1 MAVFDEKALRAH
13 LKEKSYLPCYLF
25 VGEEEYLKRL
35 YAGKI
40 ADAVVQP
47 AFSSFNV
54 EHFDGKGLDLRDVF
68 DHAAILP
75 MMDEKRVIVVDDY
88 KLDPLSQRDEGLLQ
102 DGLASLPDTT
112 ILIFTQELNPV
123 SKKTG
128 KKARDLFSKYGAVCE
143 LEKRSGQDLYRPL
156 IASAQKQ
163 GCALSTAMAQ
173 YLVSCVGDDFN
184 VLIQELSKVCAY
196 AQGEITKAHI
206 DAVATKTL
214 DAKVYALSR
223 ALLQHDFDKA
233 YAVLDT
239 LVQMRVEPYYI
250 LGALNGAYLD
260 LYRAKTAVTCAGNIQ
275 PILSA
280 YSYKGREFALQ
291 NAARDAARLSMPQL
305 RKSLEALLD
314 ADRKLKSTGE
324 SGTLIMEQ
332 LLVRL
337 SLIANGERV

>member
-13 LKEKSYLPCYLF
+13 LKEKAYLPCYLF
-25 VGEEEYLKRL
+25 VGEEAYLKRL

-40 ADAVVQP
+40 ADAAVQP

-88 KLDPLSQRDEGLLQ
+88 KLDPLSQRDEGLLRE
-102 DGLASLPDTT
+102 GLDALPDTT

-128 KKARDLFSKYGAVCE
+128 KKVRDLFSKYGAVCE
-143 LEKRSGQDLYRPL
+143 LEKRRGQELYRPL

-163 GCALSTAMAQ
+163 GCALSSAMAQ
-173 YLVSCVGDDFN
+173 YLVACVGDDFH

-223 ALLQHDFDKA
+223 ALLQNDFDKA

-239 LVQMRVEPYYI
+239 LMQMRVEPYYI
-250 LGALNGAYLD
+250 LGARCGAYLD
-260 LYRAKTAVTCAGNIQ
+260 LYRAKTAMTCAGSLQ
-275 PILSA
+275 PVLSA

-291 NAARDAARLSMPQL
+291 NASRDAARLSTPQL
-305 RKSLEALLD
+305 RKSLEALLN

-324 SGTLIMEQ
+324 SGTLILEQ
-332 LLVRL
+332 LLVQL

>member
-13 LKEKSYLPCYLF
+13 LKEKAYLPCYLF
-25 VGEEEYLKRL
+25 VGEEAYLKRL

-40 ADAVVQP
+40 ADAAVQP

-88 KLDPLSQRDEGLLQ
+88 KLDPLSQRDEGLLRE
-102 DGLASLPDTT
+102 GLDALPNTT

-128 KKARDLFSKYGAVCE
+128 KKVRDLFSKYGAVCE
-143 LEKRSGQDLYRPL
+143 LEKRRGQELYRPL

-163 GCALSTAMAQ
+163 GCALSSAMAQ
-173 YLVSCVGDDFN
+173 YLVACVGDDFH

-223 ALLQHDFDKA
+223 ALLQNDFDKA

-239 LVQMRVEPYYI
+239 LMQMRVEPYYI
-250 LGALNGAYLD
+250 LGALCGAYLD
-260 LYRAKTAVTCAGNIQ
+260 LYRAKTAMTCAGSLQ
-275 PILSA
+275 PVLSA

-291 NAARDAARLSMPQL
+291 NASRDAARLSTPQL
-305 RKSLEALLD
+305 RKSLEALLN

-324 SGTLIMEQ
+324 SGTLILEQ
-332 LLVRL
+332 LLVQL

>member
-13 LKEKSYLPCYLF
+13 LKEKSFLPCYLF
-25 VGEEEYLKRL
+25 VGEEAYLKRL

-88 KLDPLSQRDEGLLQ
+88 KLDPLSQRDEGLLR
-102 DGLASLPDTT
+102 DGLAALPDTT
-112 ILIFTQELNPV
+112 ILIFTQELNSV

-128 KKARDLFSKYGAVCE
+128 KKARELFSKYGAVCE

-184 VLIQELSKVCAY
+184 VLIQELSKVCAF

-250 LGALNGAYLD
+250 LGALCGAYLD
-260 LYRAKTAVTCAGNIQ
+260 LYRAKTAVTCAGSTQ

-291 NAARDAARLSMPQL
+291 NAVRDAARLSMPQL
-305 RKSLEALLD
+305 RKSLKALLD